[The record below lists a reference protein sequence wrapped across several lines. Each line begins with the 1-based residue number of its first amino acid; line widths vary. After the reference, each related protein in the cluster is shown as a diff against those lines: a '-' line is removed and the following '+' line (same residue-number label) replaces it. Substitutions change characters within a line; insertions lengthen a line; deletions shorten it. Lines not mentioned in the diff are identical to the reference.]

1 MLKETIH
8 SIHHY
13 SHLWLLNTLLPKLE
27 LLNNEIAM
35 TACSLLYK
43 ATIFLTNKNAFILS
57 PKGEIQVLLDDIHYS
72 YTLFGILS

>member
-8 SIHHY
+8 CIHHY
-13 SHLWLLNTLLPKLE
+13 SHLWFLNTLLPKVE

-35 TACSLLYK
+35 TVCSLLYN

-57 PKGEIQVLLDDIHYS
+57 PKGEIQILLDDIQYS
-72 YTLFGILS
+72 YTLVGILS